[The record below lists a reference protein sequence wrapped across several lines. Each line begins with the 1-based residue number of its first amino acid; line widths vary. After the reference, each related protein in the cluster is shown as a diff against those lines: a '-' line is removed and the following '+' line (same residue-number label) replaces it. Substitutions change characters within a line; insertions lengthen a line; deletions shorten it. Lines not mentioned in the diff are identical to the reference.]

1 MSTEQYIVPYVLCG
15 RTVDGLCAQDA
26 PTSHRFKGGVAG
38 LVAYLR
44 KDRGWVVVPYSVY
57 LQNFIWFRFPT
68 FFRC

>member
-1 MSTEQYIVPYVLCG
+1 MYCAAEQLMGCV
-15 RTVDGLCAQDA
+15 QDA